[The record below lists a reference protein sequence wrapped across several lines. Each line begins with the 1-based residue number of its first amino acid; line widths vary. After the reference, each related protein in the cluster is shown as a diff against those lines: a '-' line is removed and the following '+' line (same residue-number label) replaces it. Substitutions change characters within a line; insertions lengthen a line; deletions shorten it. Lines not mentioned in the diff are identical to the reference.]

1 MSIINQNFKKMKNSE
16 LDQLEQELKQILDN
30 IKRVRKYV
38 EDDKK
43 KKYKS
48 YSSHVFGEL
57 KHRCT
62 ALKVTLTR
70 VGKLSTCNLTR

>member
-1 MSIINQNFKKMKNSE
+1 MENSE
-16 LDQLEQELKQILDN
+16 LYQLEQELKQILDN
-30 IKRVRKYV
+30 IKRVKKYV

-43 KKYKS
+43 MKYKS

-57 KHRCT
+57 KHRCK

-70 VGKLSTCNLTR
+70 VGKLSTFHLTH